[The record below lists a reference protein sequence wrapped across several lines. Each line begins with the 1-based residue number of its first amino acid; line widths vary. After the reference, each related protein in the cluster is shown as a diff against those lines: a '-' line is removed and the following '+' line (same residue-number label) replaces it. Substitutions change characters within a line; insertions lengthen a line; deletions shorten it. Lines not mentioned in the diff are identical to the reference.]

1 VNISGIDPKNIL
13 ESLWVQ
19 TPVKSHRAK
28 VVEWKILQRKRID
41 DLELS
46 RSNPK
51 SRGPSDRGRVAR
63 EIAVS
68 TGEEGSKPIGLRGI
82 GIRGLIRR
90 GFTPRRIA
98 SRDSLN
104 ESAPL
109 IWTRTRGAGSLWIGV
124 RRSAFPEVRVSY
136 SLKSRPA
143 ISRVNWSRRS
153 PGRHVAE
160 DLEESG
166 FGVCNAR
173 KVRPVKSRS
182 RDPRSHERRG
192 DVVEW
197 GLQSEWKTGGV
208 QSEFRGSGFCVA

>member
-1 VNISGIDPKNIL
+1 
-13 ESLWVQ
+13 
-19 TPVKSHRAK
+19 

-46 RSNPK
+46 RRNPK

-98 SRDSLN
+98 NCDSPN

-109 IWTRTRGAGSLWIGV
+109 IWTRIRGAGSLWIGV
-124 RRSAFPEVRVSY
+124 RRSAFPEVRVLY

-153 PGRHVAE
+153 QEDTWWKILRSRDSGFGRVC
-160 DLEESG
+160 DLVYQEARTPESRNPDRTRGRQVSRSRPPQEMLTRVIGESG
-166 FGVCNAR
+166 FGV
-173 KVRPVKSRS
+173 
-182 RDPRSHERRG
+182 
-192 DVVEW
+192 
-197 GLQSEWKTGGV
+197 L
-208 QSEFRGSGFCVA
+208 